1 MSKIICI
8 DPGHC
13 DKFAGASNGSRR
25 EENDNL
31 RMALAVEKYL
41 VSFGHRVYLTRRTG
55 ANLDSRNADLDLDA
69 RPLCA
74 NKVKADY
81 FISIHRNSYADA
93 KASGIEGWIY
103 SKADANVTKI
113 AQSVLSECIKV
124 APVANRG
131 IKKGYT
137 GHPEW
142 DYAVN
147 RISTMPSMLLEL
159 LFIKN
164 NSDNAIYDANFEAYA
179 KAIAV
184 GICKGLGVNY
194 TPAIPAKPT
203 VAPVNKPVAVPL
215 KPTTTAAKPA
225 EQKYK
230 VLPGDSF
237 CGISQKMYG
246 TETYAD
252 AIAKAN
258 GFKDKYAIFHPGIIL
273 KIPTNPV
280 KTPVISTPVAKERT
294 YTVLPGDSFN
304 GISKKMYGTEARA
317 NDIAVAN
324 GFKDKHAVFHPGKVL
339 KIPK

>member
-1 MSKIICI
+1 MGKIICI

-13 DKFAGASNGSRR
+13 DKFPGASLGSRR

-41 VSFGHRVYLTRRTG
+41 ISFGHKVFLTRRTG
-55 ANLDSRNADLDLDA
+55 GYLDARNKDYDLDA
-69 RPLCA
+69 RPAYA

-81 FISIHRNSYADA
+81 FISIHRNSYAGHA
-93 KASGIEGWIY
+93 TGIEGWIY
-103 SKADANVTKI
+103 SQADSNVLKI

-124 APVANRG
+124 ATVANRG

-164 NSDNAIYDANFEAYA
+164 NSDNAIYDANFDSYA

-194 TPAIPAKPT
+194 TPVIPAKPT
-203 VAPVNKPVAVPL
+203 VAPAKKPAATV
-215 KPTTTAAKPA
+215 AKPA
-225 EQKYK
+225 NRTYT

-237 CGISQKMYG
+237 NGISKKMYG
-246 TETYAD
+246 TESRAND
-252 AIAKAN
+252 IAVAN
-258 GFKDKYAIFHPGIIL
+258 RFKDKYAVFHPGKVLII
-273 KIPTNPV
+273 PSNSV
-280 KTPVISTPVAKERT
+280 KTPVISTTVAKERT

-304 GISKKMYGTEARA
+304 GISKKMYGTETRA
-317 NDIAVAN
+317 NDIAKAN
-324 GFKDKHAVFHPGKVL
+324 GFKDKYAVFHPGAVL